1 MTRNM
6 CGGNIDTMKDIRQ
19 AIKEIVKKKGSLRKV
34 AEEVGIDHANL
45 IRLMREGS
53 DPRLKTI
60 ERIVDRLGYSLT
72 LIRKEVIKGKQGS
85 SKLRRVK
92 ERR

>member
-1 MTRNM
+1 MY
-6 CGGNIDTMKDIRQ
+6 GGNIDTMKDIRL
-19 AIKEIVKKKGSLRKV
+19 AIKEIVRKRGPIRKV

-60 ERIVDRLGYSLT
+60 ERIVDRLGFSLT
-72 LIRKEVIKGKQGS
+72 LKRKEVKKG
-85 SKLRRVK
+85 
-92 ERR
+92 

>member
-1 MTRNM
+1 MN
-6 CGGNIDTMKDIRQ
+6 GGNIDTMRDIREV
-19 AIKEIVKKKGSLRKV
+19 IREMVNKRGSLREV
-34 AEEVGIDHANL
+34 AEMVGIDHANL

-72 LIRKEVIKGKQGS
+72 LRKKEVKADKEKPS
-85 SKLRRVK
+85 RSKR
-92 ERR
+92 